1 MGLQGVIGYPGPRG
15 IKVLSTFA
23 YLSIMNGRKMVERGD
38 YILHHCGYMDEGKL
52 LELKVC
58 GCK

>member
-23 YLSIMNGRKMVERGD
+23 YLSIMNG
-38 YILHHCGYMDEGKL
+38 GKKW
-52 LELKVC
+52 LKEVIIFC
-58 GCK
+58 TIAGTWMKANCLN